1 MCWEQGGQGHLCSE
15 QGGGAG
21 ACKGVGMLR
30 SRVSQGSGLPPRGEA
45 GGVGRGGV
53 VRRQA
58 IGAAEGEAERVVSPG
73 EGASETDGRR
83 PGP

>member
-1 MCWEQGGQGHLCSE
+1 M
-15 QGGGAG
+15 
-21 ACKGVGMLR
+21 
-30 SRVSQGSGLPPRGEA
+30 
-45 GGVGRGGV
+45 
-53 VRRQA
+53 RRQA